1 MRSEHG
7 REENEGLMNA
17 EAPTQ
22 TAPKPSP
29 AAIGRPR
36 PAPRPGSPAAAKTGG
51 TVRSNPAR
59 YGRIDEDG
67 AVWLTTP
74 DGERQIGVWEAGTTE
89 EGLAHFGRRFE
100 DLATEAELLRS
111 RLEKGGDARKT
122 KAAAEELLRGLPD
135 AAALGDFAALH
146 EQLAAL
152 VARAEEAQ
160 AGDRER
166 RAAHKQEAAAE
177 RERLAQEAEQIARS
191 STDWKAAGQRLR
203 DILEQWKTIKGL
215 DRDTDEALWARY
227 KAAREQFNNRR
238 QTHFAELDRTRA
250 QAKQR
255 KEELVAKAEELA
267 KTVDGESSPAGFR
280 EIRAAWKKLG
290 PASREDENQLWARL
304 NAAQDAFSA
313 AQDEKETEHLAEY
326 EANATAKEALIARL
340 ERIDPKDKLAEA
352 RSVLREVRDR
362 WEKIGQVPKDRVKEL
377 SRRLQEAA
385 ARVEEADRRSWT
397 KSDPELKARAQ
408 QFVERAEQF
417 EAQAAKAKA
426 KGKLKDEQ
434 KLLEQAQ
441 QWRQWAEQAQT
452 AVDN

>member
-1 MRSEHG
+1 
-7 REENEGLMNA
+7 MNA
-17 EAPTQ
+17 EAPTR

-29 AAIGRPR
+29 AALGRPR
-36 PAPRPGSPAAAKTGG
+36 PAPRPGSPAKTAGAL
-51 TVRSNPAR
+51 RSDPAR
-59 YGRIDEDG
+59 YGRIDENG
-67 AVWLTTP
+67 AVWLATP
-74 DGERQIGVWEAGTTE
+74 DGERQIGVWEAGTPE

-100 DLATEAELLRS
+100 DLATEVELLRS

-122 KAAAEELLRGLPD
+122 KAAAEDLLRGLPET
-135 AAALGDFAALH
+135 AALGDFTALQ
-146 EQLAAL
+146 EQLVAL

-166 RAAHKQEAAAE
+166 RAALKQAAAAE
-177 RERLAQEAEQIARS
+177 RERLAHEAEQIARS

-203 DILEQWKTIKGL
+203 DILEQWKAIKGL
-215 DRDTDEALWARY
+215 DRDVDEALWARY

-255 KEELVAKAEELA
+255 KEELVAKAEGLA
-267 KTVDGESSPAGFR
+267 KTADPAAVSGFR

-290 PASREDENQLWARL
+290 PAAREDENQLWARL

-326 EANATAKEALIARL
+326 EANAAAKEALIVRL
-340 ERIDPKDKLAEA
+340 ERIDPKEKLAEA
-352 RSVLREVRDR
+352 RSTLREIRDR

-377 SRRLQEAA
+377 SRRLQEAS

-397 KSDPELKARAQ
+397 KSDPELKARAH

-417 EAQAAKAKA
+417 EAQAAKATA
-426 KGKLKDEQ
+426 KGKAKDAQ

-441 QWRQWAEQAQT
+441 QWRQWAEQAQNSI
-452 AVDN
+452 DD